1 MNRVPDLPFCGMTSN
16 GNHNVGGQNPSSRPK
31 TLMESLLVAKMEQ
44 LGHPSRQ
51 LVRTDSAD
59 STSSMGSV
67 TSINSDVCRCDDC
80 LLGIADLYAQE
91 PTEGNKVKKKVSLY
105 IILMW
110 LATVPLGFASRY
122 LGQVVYDGFKPP
134 QT

>member
-1 MNRVPDLPFCGMTSN
+1 MASN
-16 GNHNVGGQNPSSRPK
+16 GNSVPMSAHNSSKPK

-44 LGHPSRQ
+44 VTMGHPGRP

-67 TSINSDVCRCDDC
+67 TSSTSDVCRCDDC

-91 PTEGNKVKKKVSLY
+91 PSGDRQKKKVNVTVIDGTTSCKCERGW
-105 IILMW
+105 IGETRE
-110 LATVPLGFASRY
+110 LATSALN
-122 LGQVVYDGFKPP
+122 LFKFGIFEKFIES
-134 QT
+134 